1 MEKKLSRLFDFQKF
15 ENNPRL
21 SALIQETETRY
32 MRELTDEE
40 LYMVTA
46 AGDPGTEMGSNN
58 FPRFR

>member
-58 FPRFR
+58 LHRFR